1 MNNTSYINLSG
12 QLALQRRLETV
23 ANNVANSTT
32 PGYRAEEVRFE
43 SLLSGDGQDPVAFV
57 SRGDTYLSRAS
68 GGLNRTGNPLD
79 VAVEGDAWLGIQA
92 AGGVAYTRDGRL
104 SLSPAGELQSTSG
117 SAILDPGGTPILID
131 PSKGALTIARDGR
144 IMQGDKQVAAL
155 GLFTIPETA
164 RLARGPDS
172 SVIPDVAAA
181 PVADFARAGVV
192 QGFVENSNVNPIK
205 EMTHLIAVQRAF
217 DAVST
222 TISSVDAAVDA
233 GIRDLGTLK

>member
-43 SLLSGDGQDPVAFV
+43 SLLSDDGQNPIAFV
-57 SRGDTYLSRAS
+57 TRGDTYLSRAS

-79 VAVEGDAWLGIQA
+79 VAVDGNAWLGIQT

-104 SLSPAGELQSTSG
+104 TLSPTGELQSTSG
-117 SAILDPGGTPILID
+117 SAILDPGGAPVLVD
-131 PSKGALTIARDGR
+131 PSKGALTIGRDGR
-144 IMQGDKQVAAL
+144 IMQGDKQVASL
-155 GLFTIPETA
+155 GLFTIPDTA
-164 RLARGPDS
+164 KLTRGQNS
-172 SVIPDVAAA
+172 SVVPDVAAA
-181 PVADFARAGVV
+181 PVVDFAHTGVV

>member
-1 MNNTSYINLSG
+1 MSNTSYINLSG

-32 PGYRAEEVRFE
+32 PGYRSEEVRFE
-43 SLLSGDGQDPVAFV
+43 SLLSADGQNPVAFV

-79 VAVEGDAWLGIQA
+79 IAVEGDSWLGIQTS
-92 AGGVAYTRDGRL
+92 GGAAYTRDGRL
-104 SLSPAGELQSTSG
+104 SLSPAGELQSTG
-117 SAILDPGGTPILID
+117 GNAILDPGGAPIRID
-131 PSKGALTIARDGR
+131 PSKGPITIGRDGR
-144 IMQGDKQVAAL
+144 ITQGDKQVAAL
-155 GLFTIPETA
+155 GLFTIPESAKLT
-164 RLARGPDS
+164 RGQNS
-172 SVIPDVAAA
+172 SIIPDAAAA
-181 PVADFARAGVV
+181 PVADFARTGIV

-205 EMTHLIAVQRAF
+205 EMTHLIAVQRSF

-222 TISSVDAAVDA
+222 TISTVDAAIDA